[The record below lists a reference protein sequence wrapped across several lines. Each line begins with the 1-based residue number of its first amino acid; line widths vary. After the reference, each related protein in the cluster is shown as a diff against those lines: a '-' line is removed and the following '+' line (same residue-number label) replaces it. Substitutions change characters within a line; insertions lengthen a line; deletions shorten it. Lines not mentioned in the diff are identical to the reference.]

1 MIFLAKL
8 GVGVLGTA
16 MVAGAAISSEG
27 FIHVKVHEKQLN
39 GTNVNLFVP
48 AALATTALHFVP
60 NRDLKAHDSA
70 KLRSCLP
77 IIDAAIPALYASPDG
92 VLVEVKDA
100 HDHVLVRKIGG
111 SIVVDVND
119 SEDVVHVS
127 VPLRA
132 AQNAIHQI
140 AEANHPD

>member
-8 GVGVLGTA
+8 GIGLL
-16 MVAGAAISSEG
+16 VAGAAVSSEG
-27 FIHVKVHEKQLN
+27 FIHVRVHEKQPD

-48 AALATTALHFVP
+48 AALATTALHLVP
-60 NRDLKAHDSA
+60 NHDLKARDSA
-70 KLRSCLP
+70 QLRLCLP
-77 IIDAAIPALYASPDG
+77 IIDAAIPALDASPDG

-100 HDHVLVRKIGG
+100 HDHVMVQKIGG

-119 SEDVVHVS
+119 SEDIVHVS

-132 AQNAIHQI
+132 AQSAIHVI
-140 AEANHPD
+140 AEANPPD

>member
-1 MIFLAKL
+1 MILLAKL

-140 AEANHPD
+140 AEANQPD

>member
-1 MIFLAKL
+1 MIFLARL
-8 GVGVLGTA
+8 GVGVVGTVL
-16 MVAGAAISSEG
+16 VAGAAVSSEG
-27 FIHVKVHEKQLN
+27 FIHVKVHEKQPN
-39 GTNVNLFVP
+39 GANVNLFVP
-48 AALATTALHFVP
+48 AALATTVLHFVP
-60 NRDLKAHDSA
+60 NGDLRAHDSA
-70 KLRSCLP
+70 QLRSCLP
-77 IIDAAIPALYASPDG
+77 LIDAAIPALYASPDG

-132 AQNAIHQI
+132 AQSAIHQI
-140 AEANHPD
+140 AEANPPN

>member
-1 MIFLAKL
+1 MILLAKL
-8 GVGVLGTA
+8 GVGVL
-16 MVAGAAISSEG
+16 VVGAAVSSEG
-27 FIHVKVHEKQLN
+27 FIHVKVHEKQPN

-70 KLRSCLP
+70 QLRSCLP
-77 IIDAAIPALYASPDG
+77 IIDAAIPALNDSPDG

-100 HDHVLVRKIGG
+100 HDHVLVQKVGG

-132 AQNAIHQI
+132 AQSTIHQI
-140 AEANHPD
+140 AEANPPD